1 MIALAKLVSVFRF
14 SGYGCIKSRVLFLTY
29 ASRDLY
35 LTFILPRGINMNDK
49 RVISG
54 GMWHLNRITIT
65 YQLSYILKELGSRDL
80 WQIVHLPCLA
90 SFIKPQGYLRK
101 HPFCVPAFELLSCW
115 RHLSY
120 ESLVEL
126 EIIT

>member
-1 MIALAKLVSVFRF
+1 MEKLICRSFPLIDLLTLSYDSTSIPKLISVFRF

-54 GMWHLNRITIT
+54 ECDVISYHHH
-65 YQLSYILKELGSRDL
+65 LSYICMISFKSTLTNIICHV
-80 WQIVHLPCLA
+80 WLP
-90 SFIKPQGYLRK
+90 SQTTRK
-101 HPFCVPAFELLSCW
+101 TVPRFC
-115 RHLSY
+115 
-120 ESLVEL
+120 
-126 EIIT
+126 I